1 VEGLFEGD
9 IIVRLLLAA
18 FFGSTIGVER
28 YIHGRPAGLRTY
40 LVVCVAFA
48 SIAILSERLPTMG
61 ESVFFSRGTIDPG
74 RLMAGGLTGIGFLG
88 AGIIIRGGLTIHGL
102 TTAAGIWGISV
113 VGLALGSGV
122 YDLAASLYLIILVS
136 LMGLR
141 YFESFLKKDT
151 YKILEICTEKSPIS
165 YDFIEELCHK
175 RKLRVVA
182 CDISED
188 RTAGALTY
196 RVTLNGK
203 TERSFREAY
212 QELAS
217 LENVRMIQLTNH
229 DLG

>member
-1 VEGLFEGD
+1 VEGLFEAD
-9 IIVRLLLAA
+9 IIARLLLAA

-122 YDLAASLYLIILVS
+122 YDLAAALYLIILIS

-141 YFESFLKKDT
+141 HFESFLKKDT

-175 RKLRVVA
+175 RKIGVVA

-196 RVTLNGK
+196 RFTLNGK